1 MSNRGD
7 LSLIVAQKTG
17 ILAKVSLWLGKHDYR
32 VMTNYIDQNGQ
43 TGTSTLTLHL
53 QGEFP
58 IPAEVLKEL
67 GTIPECISV
76 NMDDAESDV
85 AESDVFGQP
94 REFAQELEN
103 ADSEPRYI
111 DIDSITDNM
120 WRRYPKINKRLTALS
135 SNLPDDRRS
144 EVLQQLGGNI
154 ASLVYQKDFA
164 LESQVDL
171 NVALKKILAPALKP
185 FGRIQLDGNQII
197 FIDNLLC
204 EHKDNNTISCEFL
217 QSFMVGLLNSGNYQN
232 TVVRN
237 TCVNRGDP
245 DCRFTIAE

>member
-1 MSNRGD
+1 MSDRGD
-7 LSLIVAQKTG
+7 LSLVVTHKTG

-32 VMTNYIDQNGQ
+32 VMTNYVDRNGQ

-58 IPAEVLKEL
+58 IPAEVLEGL

-76 NMDDAESDV
+76 NMDEIETDSA
-85 AESDVFGQP
+85 GQVH
-94 REFAQELEN
+94 EFAQEIEC
-103 ADSEPRYI
+103 DETEPRYI

-135 SNLPDDRRS
+135 SNLPEDRRS
-144 EVLQQLGGNI
+144 EVLQQLGKNI

-171 NVALKKILAPALKP
+171 NGAIRRILTPALKP
-185 FGRIQLDGNQII
+185 FGRVQLEGNQIV

-204 EHKDNNTISCEFL
+204 EHQDNNSTGCEFL
-217 QSFMVGLLNSGNYQN
+217 QSFLAGLLDSGNYQN
-232 TVVRN
+232 TIVRN

-245 DCRFTIAE
+245 NCRFTIAE